1 MKTTKILSLLFLSMM
16 FWSCS
21 DDEATINLTQP
32 TFTITPPDGDSGLY
46 TFENT
51 TPNKSIFYN
60 FWQFEVGGSKVAD
73 QDGSFTYEYD
83 ENGPK
88 IVTLT
93 MVSSATN
100 MQTSQSLTVTLPPPP
115 DVSFSINPENLVS
128 NGYFEGE
135 GNDFTSWSKTTVVIV

>member
-1 MKTTKILSLLFLSMM
+1 
-16 FWSCS
+16 
-21 DDEATINLTQP
+21 
-32 TFTITPPDGDSGLY
+32 
-46 TFENT
+46 
-51 TPNKSIFYN
+51 
-60 FWQFEVGGSKVAD
+60 
-73 QDGSFTYEYD
+73 
-83 ENGPK
+83 
-88 IVTLT
+88 

>member
-1 MKTTKILSLLFLSMM
+1 MKKTKLLSLLSLTLLM

-32 TFTITPPDGDSGLY
+32 TFTITAPEGESGLY

-60 FWQFEVGGSKVAD
+60 FWQFEVGGQKFAD
-73 QDGSFTYEYD
+73 QDGSLTYEYD
-83 ENGPK
+83 ANGPK

-115 DVSFSINPENLVS
+115 DVRDRKS
-128 NGYFEGE
+128 
-135 GNDFTSWSKTTVVIV
+135 VV